1 MKINKN
7 KFNEG
12 TQNLV
17 VSAESKI
24 SVLKEEVDCSKHRA
38 KTQSKWDY
46 NSKNK
51 AYFWIVGIL
60 EKKKK

>member
-1 MKINKN
+1 MKTNKN

-24 SVLKEEVDCSKHRA
+24 SVPKEEMKETATYTGQKH
-38 KTQSKWDY
+38 
-46 NSKNK
+46 K
-51 AYFWIVGIL
+51 ANETIIVKIRCIS
-60 EKKKK
+60 E